1 MEHPHVAE
9 AAVVGFPHDVKG
21 EGVYAFVIPKQ
32 VEEDEISYVAHIT
45 FFDFIASFLNIK
57 ALLNLI
63 FINVVLDMV
72 PLIHI
77 SLVFF

>member
-32 VEEDEISYVAHIT
+32 VEKDEILTYIAHIT
-45 FFDFIASFLNIK
+45 FFYFIASFLKI
-57 ALLNLI
+57 
-63 FINVVLDMV
+63 
-72 PLIHI
+72 
-77 SLVFF
+77 